1 MCALDNTNIIIVITA
16 SMPLVLEDRLFLC
29 FDAHKIQLE
38 RTVYTRQPG
47 LQENNNSDREGQ
59 NIDTYITRNIVS
71 LDVFNRLKASLTHR
85 KLSLRQA
92 ELHTPE

>member
-16 SMPLVLEDRLFLC
+16 SMPFVLEDRLFLC
-29 FDAHKIQLE
+29 FDAHKIRLE
-38 RTVYTRQPG
+38 RTVYTKQPG

-59 NIDTYITRNIVS
+59 NIDTYITRPVS
-71 LDVFNRLKASLTHR
+71 LHVFNRLKASLTHR

-92 ELHTPE
+92 GLHTPE